1 MLTVVELPAAAELL
15 GAMNGCRPDLS
26 SLCMKVIFLV
36 QFKYKVCHRIL
47 LIKTYI
53 ECHVFLFCC
62 IEPRRSAVVRL
73 GAAMTVECGKSRI
86 TASFPANLIREL
98 GVTRLTLNDASC
110 VSQSNGTHVVLSSL
124 ITSCGSTGDSDGK
137 VVSTTNFVSTM

>member
-1 MLTVVELPAAAELL
+1 
-15 GAMNGCRPDLS
+15 
-26 SLCMKVIFLV
+26 MKVIFLV
-36 QFKYKVCHRIL
+36 HFMYKEYLCIL
-47 LIKTYI
+47 LIKTCFV
-53 ECHVFLFCC
+53 CHVFLFCC

-86 TASFPANLIREL
+86 TASFPASLIREL

-110 VSQSNGTHVVLSSL
+110 VSQSNGTHVFLSSL

-137 VVSTTNFVSTM
+137 VVSTTNFVSTA